1 MELVVRES
9 VFSRFLWP
17 VVLCSLGAAFFRPG
31 HDLTFGI
38 IGVVICLRGIFSLG
52 SGIFFSDRL
61 VLDGKAGLVRRT
73 TFRGIRRKDDEY
85 PLHEVKALETRIRAT
100 EELSPVLFLLLES
113 GAVIPFPEGAHRHSE
128 RIRKFIAGILGRQIS
143 HREIVT

>member
-17 VVLCSLGAAFFRPG
+17 VVLCSLGAAFFLPG
-31 HDLTFGI
+31 DDLTFGI
-38 IGVVICLRGIFSLG
+38 IGAVISLCGIFSLG

-61 VLDGKAGLVRRT
+61 VLDGKAELVRRT
-73 TFRGIRRKDDEY
+73 TYTGTRRKEDEY
-85 PLHEVKALETRIRAT
+85 QLQEVKALETRTRAT
-100 EELSPVLFLLLES
+100 EELSPVLILLLES
-113 GAVIPFPEGAHRHSE
+113 GAVIPFPEGSHRHSE